1 MQQAYLHRERLYDF
15 SFKAANFFWE
25 GFIKEKKMAC
35 FYEHNAHW
43 NFRKHTVQL
52 GIHLKNLT

>member
-35 FYEHNAHW
+35 FYEHNAH
-43 NFRKHTVQL
+43 
-52 GIHLKNLT
+52 